1 MRDLNTSAHQTNDD
15 LKKIELQIHQWK
27 TSFNSNPSKKVQ
39 EVIFSW
45 KRKKHH
51 HPDIILTAIQL
62 YKTLTKTSGIF
73 SG

>member
-51 HPDIILTAIQL
+51 HPDIILTAIQV

-73 SG
+73 SE

>member
-27 TSFNSNPSKKVQ
+27 MSFNSNPSKKVQ
-39 EVIFSW
+39 VIFSW

-62 YKTLTKTSGIF
+62 YKTLTKTSGIS